1 MLSLGDLLNPLALSG
16 HCEDPAH
23 RQVLMRSVLQLMT
36 GCAGSWPREDPI
48 WASLLPLIPQAT
60 HRSTGLN
67 DPLHL
72 TLSVPFALPADQ
84 LGHLIRVPLL
94 IGEECVLVIGEI
106 MWHHHPLTVQVR
118 RDCYDRAGEPVPT
131 FLWAYDGLR
140 RLGVTAAEAQALIE
154 HAPADL
160 LLEVVNLTARRQTT
174 RPNPIGDVRAILTH
188 RLAHRAREQGE
199 PMVGNSAH
207 IAPAPLPHSAHVPTR
222 LPLSP

>member
-16 HCEDPAH
+16 RCEDPAH
-23 RQVLMRSVLQLMT
+23 RQLLMGSVLQLMT
-36 GCAGSWPREDPI
+36 GRAGPWPHDDPV

-60 HRSTGLN
+60 HRSTDLK
-67 DPLHL
+67 DTLHL

-118 RDCYDRAGEPVPT
+118 QDCYDRAKEPVPT

-140 RLGVTAAEAQALIE
+140 RLGVTAAEAQTLIE
-154 HAPADL
+154 HAPTDL
-160 LLEVVNLTARRQTT
+160 LLEVIRLTARRQISCT
-174 RPNPIGDVRAILTH
+174 NPIGSVQALLTH
-188 RLAHRAREQGE
+188 HLTRRARIQVQADASKCG
-199 PMVGNSAH
+199 H
-207 IAPAPLPHSAHVPTR
+207 KDPAALPHSTYVHTR
-222 LPLSP
+222 VTLPR